1 MARSDYAVQQARIER
16 EIQKL
21 QKQADVLL
29 QKQRKPIVQSI
40 IRTISEYG
48 ITQEELAPAFEK
60 AARRSAVKSADSTS
74 TSAKKTAAPR
84 VKRTV
89 EPKYRHPETGDTWTG
104 RGKAPRWITAA
115 EAEGKQR
122 DSFLIQK

>member
-1 MARSDYAVQQARIER
+1 MARSDYAAQQARIER

-21 QKQADVLL
+21 QKQADALL

-60 AARRSAVKSADSTS
+60 AARRSAVKSTDSTD
-74 TSAKKTAAPR
+74 TKKAAAPR
-84 VKRTV
+84 AKRTV